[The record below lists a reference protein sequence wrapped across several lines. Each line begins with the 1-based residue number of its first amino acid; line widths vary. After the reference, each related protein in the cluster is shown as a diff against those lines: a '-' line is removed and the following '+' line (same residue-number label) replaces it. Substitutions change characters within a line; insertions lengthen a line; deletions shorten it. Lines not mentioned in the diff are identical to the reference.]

1 MAAIEITDKEFD
13 QIKDLMYRR
22 TGVHLKPTK
31 KPLVMTRLR
40 KRLEE
45 LKMARFTDYIP
56 LLERDTGTEL
66 EIFINALTTNETYF
80 FRHSKQ
86 FNYLYEHILPSV
98 LARGASQ
105 GFKLKVWSGASS
117 SGEEPYSIAITCRE
131 FFKGRPGWKVD
142 LVASDINTEVINEA
156 KEGVYSERSIK
167 DVPSSLKDKLFVPAV
182 STEHKM
188 WKEFKLS
195 ETITKSVRFTQH
207 NLLKP
212 FAEKDFDVI
221 FLRNVMIYFDNESK
235 QKVVDNVLASLKP
248 GGYFII
254 SLSESLNDVRTN
266 VTQVFSGVY
275 QKAGSA

>member
-1 MAAIEITDKEFD
+1 VATIEITDKEFD

-45 LKMARFTDYIP
+45 LKLSRFTDYIP
-56 LLERDTGTEL
+56 LLERDAGPEL

-86 FNYLYEHILPSV
+86 FNYLYEEILPSITT
-98 LARGASQ
+98 RSGAQ
-105 GFKLKVWSGASS
+105 AGKIRIWSGASS

-131 FFKGRPGWKVD
+131 FLKGRPSWRLD

-167 DVPSSLKDKLFVPAV
+167 DVPATLKDRLFVPIV
-182 STEHKM
+182 SAQNKM

-195 ETITKSVRFTQH
+195 DTIKSSVRFTQH

-221 FLRNVMIYFDNESK
+221 FLRNVMIYFDNASK
-235 QKVVDNVLASLKP
+235 QKVVDNVLASLRP

-254 SLSESLNDVRTN
+254 SLSESLNDVSNRLL
-266 VTQVFSGVY
+266 QVASGIY
-275 QKAGSA
+275 QKERSS